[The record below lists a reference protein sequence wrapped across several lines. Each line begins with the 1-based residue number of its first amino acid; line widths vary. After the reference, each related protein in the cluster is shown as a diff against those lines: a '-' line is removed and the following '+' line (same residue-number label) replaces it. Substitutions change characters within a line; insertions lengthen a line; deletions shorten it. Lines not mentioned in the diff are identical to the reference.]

1 MKMAQSY
8 GDKNAVKKGSAR
20 MRNLA
25 GEGASLDNTIA
36 LTNEIID
43 MGSNAVQGIDD
54 QTNKLKNTNNILG
67 VIETK
72 SIPGADQLISLIN
85 KAEQKNTIILAFV
98 IALCLAALLYAVGFI
113 DLLKTIFGINKI

>member
-1 MKMAQSY
+1 
-8 GDKNAVKKGSAR
+8 

-54 QTNKLKNTNNILG
+54 
-67 VIETK
+67 
-72 SIPGADQLISLIN
+72 
-85 KAEQKNTIILAFV
+85 
-98 IALCLAALLYAVGFI
+98 
-113 DLLKTIFGINKI
+113 